1 MAFSAACVALVVA
14 SVLTLCQGQGQDTTK
29 TPGAFGSSVVDAVVE
44 RIRSRC
50 VFSEDRLFLR
60 RVAHVASRDGA
71 DSATYR
77 PNFNGG
83 IWKINETMFDA
94 TKACS
99 NVYIRSACNN
109 ISSSFGID
117 WPAVT
122 WSDLRKPLYSGLAA
136 ALSTLLTLRSQTMP
150 GSITEQADL
159 WVKMYGEQRETFIN
173 NADLATTVECK
184 NKMDLLFLLDSSGSV
199 SSSDFQLM
207 LKFAADVIDA
217 MPIST
222 ESVLV
227 AGISFSSSV
236 QIHFNFNDYS
246 TKAQARSKMLN
257 INKVSG
263 GTYTYLGLNRAATT
277 LYSSSA
283 GARSDA
289 KKVVVLVTDGR
300 SSSFSATNQSAQALK
315 DLGTTVFAVGV
326 GGYRLNELQAAASDP
341 ICSHV
346 LTLISFDHIQAIL
359 DGIQKSTCEANI
371 KVTKTK
377 VVNGTLTNTTTTTP
391 AEAKVPGNKE
401 TIEASTSCGILDIYV
416 STADP
421 KPGPA
426 VHDDRY
432 RATPDAPATLTV
444 TETLPSGTTLFIS
457 VVGTRLPASAAALRN
472 CSNYTWTLGVVPKK
486 KITVICKENGVRR
499 PCTNSDVVKAK
510 LCDKKVDSDYP
521 VDNPCTTSN
530 LEKGLLRHPYPYDP
544 TKFLQCDMKGNNYIT
559 LCPRGVTF
567 NTRTRE
573 CGFTSPGGAST
584 PQANEQDRNSTN
596 STSYT
601 PVPPVSSNV
610 GNPCTVRALA
620 KNEFYHT
627 HSSDEA
633 KFIQCDEW
641 GKAWVKACAP
651 STIWSQ
657 SHYTCIKKAKAS
669 TRTSGPT
676 VTCSASDNYL
686 PDPCDHHAYYRCV
699 HQQATG
705 VVCHPASLFFNP
717 VAKVCGFVDS
727 NAAAIPAS
735 CNASG

>member
-1 MAFSAACVALVVA
+1 MEISPTCVALVVA
-14 SVLTLCQGQGQDTTK
+14 SMLTLCQGQGQDTTK

-60 RVAHVASRDGA
+60 RVAQVVSRDGE

-83 IWKINETMFDA
+83 IWQVNETMFRA

-99 NVYIRSACNN
+99 TPDIQSACNY

-136 ALSTLLTLRSQTMP
+136 ALSTLLTLGSRTMP

-159 WVKMYGEQRETFIN
+159 WVEMYGEQRETFIN
-173 NADLATTVECK
+173 NADLATTYKC
-184 NKMDLLFLLDSSGSV
+184 NSKMDLLFLLDSSGSV

-217 MPIST
+217 MTIST

-227 AGISFSSSV
+227 AGISFSTSV
-236 QIHFNFNDYS
+236 QIHFDFNDYS
-246 TKAQARSKMLN
+246 TKAQARSKTLN

-263 GTYTYLGLNRAATT
+263 GTNTALGLNQAATT

-289 KKVVVLVTDGR
+289 KKVVVLVTDGQ
-300 SSSFSATNQSAQALK
+300 SNDFDATHQSAQSLK

-326 GGYRLNELQAAASDP
+326 GGYNLRELRAAASDP

-346 LTLISFDHIQAIL
+346 LTLSSFDHIQAIR
-359 DGIQKSTCEANI
+359 DGIQKSACEANI
-371 KVTKTK
+371 KFTKDQNVT
-377 VVNGTLTNTTTTTP
+377 GTFPTETTADTR
-391 AEAKVPGNKE
+391 VPRDNK

-416 STADP
+416 STTDP

-432 RATPDAPATLTV
+432 RATPDAPATLTI
-444 TETLPSGTTLFIS
+444 TDTLPSGTTLYIT
-457 VVGTRLPASAAALRN
+457 VIGTRLPASAAALRN
-472 CSNYTWTLGVVPKK
+472 CKNYTWTLGVVPKK
-486 KITVICKENGVRR
+486 DITVYCEEDGVRR

-510 LCDKKVDSDYP
+510 LCDNMDSVYP

-544 TKFLQCDMKGNNYIT
+544 TKFLQCDLKGNYYIT
-559 LCPRGVTF
+559 LCPGDVTF
-567 NTRTRE
+567 NTQTRE
-573 CGFTSPGGAST
+573 CGFTSPGGSND
-584 PQANEQDRNSTN
+584 PQANVQDRNSTN

-601 PVPPVSSNV
+601 PVGPINA

-620 KNEFYHT
+620 NNEFYQT
-627 HSSDEA
+627 YSSDA
-633 KFIQCDEW
+633 TKFIQCDEW

-657 SHYTCIKKAKAS
+657 SYYTCIKKAKAS

-699 HQQATG
+699 NQQATR
-705 VVCHPASLFFNP
+705 VVCYPASLFFNP
-717 VAKVCGFVDS
+717 VTKVCGFVDS
-727 NAAAIPAS
+727 NTAAIPAS